1 LLDGASE
8 LTGRELDPESAAC
21 EVAMPAVEDLALVER
36 NRDLQALVPDVLEQR
51 RGLGVGHGWEGRRN
65 RMSRIGDG
73 LRGGG
78 RPRHGIVEPRG
89 CTRGWSV
96 FRYHHHRPPPLA
108 QRARRRSIAR
118 SPRRISTR
126 RRRRRR
132 CRAEQLRRR
141 HWTAI
146 FLM

>member
-1 LLDGASE
+1 QALDGKECKLSRVEVAAPGIQADDERRRLLDGASE

-78 RPRHGIVEPRG
+78 RPRTVSVEPRG
-89 CTRGWSV
+89 GSRDLWD
-96 FRYHHHRPPPLA
+96 F
-108 QRARRRSIAR
+108 
-118 SPRRISTR
+118 
-126 RRRRRR
+126 
-132 CRAEQLRRR
+132 
-141 HWTAI
+141 
-146 FLM
+146 